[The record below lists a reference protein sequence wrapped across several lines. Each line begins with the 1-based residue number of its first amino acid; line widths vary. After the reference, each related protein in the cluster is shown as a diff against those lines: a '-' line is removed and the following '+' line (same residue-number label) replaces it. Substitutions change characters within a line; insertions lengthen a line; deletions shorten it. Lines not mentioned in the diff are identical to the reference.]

1 MAVNLSIVLPCY
13 NEAASLEKLTDGYF
27 RCLQD
32 RQDCERVLVDNGSGD
47 GTWELMEKLK
57 AKVSLVPITL
67 IKVPENKG
75 YGYGLIQGLKA
86 ASGTFLSWSHA
97 DLQCPPED
105 VFKLYDAVMDC
116 HDPKMV
122 FGKGHRT
129 NDRGSASILTRI
141 QTILA
146 RVVLGYKMVE
156 ISAQPK
162 LFHRSFFDLWQSPP
176 RGYELDMYAYYHA
189 LRRGMEIVSIDVV
202 FLDRQEGESKWAYSI
217 KSRLAT
223 IFRNTLALFQLR
235 FSR

>member
-1 MAVNLSIVLPCY
+1 MAADISIVLPCY
-13 NEAASLEKLTDGYF
+13 NEAASLETLIDGYL
-27 RCLQD
+27 RCLKD
-32 RQDCERVLVDNGSGD
+32 RKNCELVLVDNGSTD

-57 AKVSLVPITL
+57 AGIPSVPIL
-67 IKVPENKG
+67 LVRVPENKG
-75 YGYGLIQGLKA
+75 YGYGLVQGLKA

-97 DLQCPPED
+97 DLQCPPDD
-105 VFKLYDAVMDC
+105 VFRLYDAVGAC
-116 HDPKMV
+116 EDPEMT